1 MKNKQFSIKISD
13 YFQINKPEYT
23 YLKLI
28 PSTSVKNNKVCDIA
42 TIINDIY
49 VNINERFKRQNKGF
63 SYDLPSK
70 VSFIIDINE
79 YDASFYLLIPTL
91 HVKEFH
97 QKLTEIFGKITIE
110 KRGLKA

>member
-28 PSTSVKNNKVCDIA
+28 PSTSVKNNKVCNIA
-42 TIINDIY
+42 EIINNVY

-70 VSFIIDINE
+70 VLRF
-79 YDASFYLLIPTL
+79 
-91 HVKEFH
+91 
-97 QKLTEIFGKITIE
+97 
-110 KRGLKA
+110 

>member
-28 PSTSVKNNKVCDIA
+28 PSNSVKNNKVCDIA

-49 VNINERFKRQNKGF
+49 VNINERFKDKIKGF
-63 SYDLPSK
+63 
-70 VSFIIDINE
+70 
-79 YDASFYLLIPTL
+79 PT
-91 HVKEFH
+91 
-97 QKLTEIFGKITIE
+97 IYP
-110 KRGLKA
+110 LKFPL